1 MVQYIILVLI
11 LLEYC
16 IYICPKLIKLLTDYL
31 VERRKKYFKKLI
43 GEAINELLKEQKTET
58 E

>member
-1 MVQYIILVLI
+1 MVQYIILILI

-31 VERRKKYFKKLI
+31 AERRKIYFKKLI
-43 GEAINELLKEQKTET
+43 GEAINELLKEQKTEA